1 MSDPKL
7 VGEILA
13 SAQDALARGFA
24 ILTCEPHDKS
34 PWALYSPHAV
44 NSSTRN
50 PDIAL
55 KAWKDGHE
63 ANYGVGC
70 GPSGLTVVDVDEG
83 VHSVEELLAWMNTHN
98 LPMTLTVIS
107 GREGFGAHLYY
118 TKSVK
123 TTPYNIGGVKGEL
136 RGNGAYV
143 VGAGSVHPDTGKKYT
158 VYKDMSPVPLP
169 DGFIAIAVEAE
180 KNPLDINKTKA
191 ENNGIVPASS
201 RNAHWTS
208 LTGKLLN
215 MGLDEE
221 DIYDNLIRIAR
232 KNFEDGENY
241 AVENDAKARDLAARA
256 CANWD
261 ATSVGPTVVM
271 NDCKKKRKET
281 EDIQEWKLKDEGGKE
296 TACPDALEGDWI
308 AELAHLVTD
317 NTWIPLAFARAV
329 SQTILSESLDGLVG
343 YPGYKDL
350 HLRNYNILLST
361 SPESGKGQSWERVG
375 KSALSLYITK
385 TGMQLPANG
394 MFSSGEH
401 LVKYLSDA
409 TYNGKHNLVWFD
421 EGRDLFLKGSAPG
434 SKLLSV
440 CTQLFESAEASAGS
454 LTHSGGHLLNTSM
467 SMLLPFPLN
476 VWNNTLA
483 GAGTIGDGLLSRC
496 IITYGSRGP
505 KVGLFG
511 DVETTKVNEVAARMF
526 TRWQHITKL
535 VSENKGEAISAIE
548 TPEATKL
555 REAFEP
561 WLKAEGARLRE
572 ENSNVD
578 YLSRLFAHFLRDV
591 LIRAIFSGNPEE
603 DIIIDE
609 QMMARGIFW
618 AKHQLYLRTELWP
631 VDLGSIVERMEQN
644 IRKSLKRN
652 KKATKANL
660 QTDCNVYKA
669 GSGGMETFL
678 RAFKALMQGGALT
691 VVGHTHKRT
700 EVYALT
706 EDIE

>member
-1 MSDPKL
+1 MSDSKL
-7 VGEILA
+7 VEELLA
-13 SAQDALARGFA
+13 SAKDALARGFA
-24 ILTCEPHDKS
+24 ILTCEPGDKK
-34 PWALYSPHAV
+34 PYVKYSPHAV
-44 NSSTRN
+44 DSSTRN

-55 KAWKDGHE
+55 KPWAVDKIA

-70 GPSGLTVVDVDEG
+70 GPSGITVIDVDTG
-83 VHSVEELLAWMNTHN
+83 INSVDELLTWMNQHN
-98 LPMTLTVIS
+98 LPMTFTVIS
-107 GREGFGAHLYY
+107 GRDGFGAHLYY
-118 TKSVK
+118 LKSVK
-123 TTPYNIGGVKGEL
+123 TTPFNIGGVKGEL
-136 RGNGAYV
+136 RGHGAYV
-143 VGAGSVHPDTGKKYT
+143 VGPGSVHPSGKKYT
-158 VYKDMSPVPLP
+158 IYKDISPATLP
-169 DGFIAIAVEAE
+169 DGIIALAAEAA
-180 KNPLDINKTKA
+180 KNPLDLNKTKA
-191 ENNGIVPASS
+191 ENGGVVPASS
-201 RNAHWTS
+201 RNAHWTT

-215 MGLDEE
+215 MGMDEE

-241 AVENDAKARDLAARA
+241 AVENDAKARDLAKRA
-256 CANWD
+256 SAGWD
-261 ATSVGPTVVM
+261 ATAAGPTVVM
-271 NDCKKKRKET
+271 NDCKKKKKST
-281 EDIQEWKLKDEGGKE
+281 EEINSSV
-296 TACPDALEGDWI
+296 LEGDWI
-308 AELAHLVTD
+308 SELAHLVTD
-317 NTWIPLAFARAV
+317 ETWIPLSFARSVA
-329 SQTILSESLDGLVG
+329 QTILSESLDGLVG

-375 KSALSLYITK
+375 KKALAVYISK

-401 LVKYLSDA
+401 LVKYLSDP
-409 TYNGKHNLVWFD
+409 TYNGKKNLVWFD

-511 DVETTKVNEVAARMF
+511 EPDWQGKVNPLATKMF
-526 TRWQHITKL
+526 ARWQYISDTIAN
-535 VSENKGEAISAIE
+535 ENGGLPLMATE
-548 TPEATKL
+548 TVEATQL
-555 REAFEP
+555 REAFEHH
-561 WLKAEGARLRE
+561 LKAEGDRLRE

-591 LIRAIFSGNPEE
+591 LIRAVFSGEPNSP
-603 DIIIDE
+603 IVIDA
-609 QMMARGIFW
+609 QMMQRGIDW
-618 AKHQLYLRTELWP
+618 ATHQLYLRQELWP

-652 KKATKANL
+652 KKSTKAGL
-660 QTDCNVYKA
+660 QTDCNVFKA
-669 GSGGMETFL
+669 GSGGMETFQ
-678 RAFKALMQGGALT
+678 RAFKALLQGGALS
-691 VVGHTHKRT
+691 VVGLTHKRT
-700 EVYALT
+700 EVFELT